1 MIIRYPS
8 RDVEL
13 CVSISFGIKK
23 RDPGKSQAI
32 KDVSELM
39 LLKVVE
45 TRGDLEGYLEGSQM
59 SESLGTKC
67 SCGD

>member
-1 MIIRYPS
+1 
-8 RDVEL
+8 
-13 CVSISFGIKK
+13 
-23 RDPGKSQAI
+23 
-32 KDVSELM
+32 M

-67 SCGD
+67 SCGDQNDNKHKKL